1 MEWLELIADW
11 ILIPLIIVYG
21 FTSWAKDNP
30 DKSIPPLNETRLISQ
45 PILITNNAKR
55 NRRGCVLRQ

>member
-30 DKSIPPLNETRLISQ
+30 NKSIFGSLGQDKSAPKRDKADQ
-45 PILITNNAKR
+45 PTDSDNK
-55 NRRGCVLRQ
+55 

>member
-30 DKSIPPLNETRLISQ
+30 NKSIFGSLGQDKSTPKRDKADQ
-45 PILITNNAKR
+45 PADSENK
-55 NRRGCVLRQ
+55 